1 MIELYGLGDV
11 KFVYMY
17 STKDVCKILGRSRST
32 VLKYI
37 KQGVLSCI
45 NFGRN
50 KGFEFSKENIDACC
64 EVIKITPN
72 YDVVD
77 IARTNIRDQHIKVL
91 TLKAMRSIAL
101 YAVSAHP
108 KDESSI
114 DDLIESEESKLDD
127 MVKAYVG

>member
-1 MIELYGLGDV
+1 MVELYGLGDV
-11 KFVYMY
+11 KFVYFY

-50 KGFEFSKENIDACC
+50 KGFGFSKENIDACC

-77 IARTNIRDQHIKVL
+77 IARSNIREQHINVL
-91 TLKAMRSIAL
+91 TLKLIRCIVM
-101 YAVSAHP
+101 YMDP
-108 KDESSI
+108 WESSI
-114 DDLIESEESKLDD
+114 NDLIISEESKLDD